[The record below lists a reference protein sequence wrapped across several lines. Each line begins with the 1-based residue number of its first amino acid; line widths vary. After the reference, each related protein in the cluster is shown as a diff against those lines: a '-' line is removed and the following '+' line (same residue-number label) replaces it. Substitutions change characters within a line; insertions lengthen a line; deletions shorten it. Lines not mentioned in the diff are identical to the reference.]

1 MRFSLR
7 TVLTALAAILALTAI
22 TASAAT
28 AAPEWY
34 VKKAKTWS
42 KVSTPVNVTFKGSY
56 ELTFEFNGSYDK
68 FKCEENKIEGTIG
81 SGGLGT
87 ISTFEQL
94 EPHRLC
100 KGIETEKKLNECPSI
115 EKVNAFNLPWQT
127 DLYAEGGATRAK
139 IVHKE
144 GALGAASEWTCNTEF
159 FGKHPLVCSVET
171 STQLTNNG
179 IAGTVESN
187 SDSKSNK
194 VWCVKESQVGGA
206 WTFREI
212 IRPTEAEKTAGVEA
226 IKVE

>member
-1 MRFSLR
+1 MRLTLR
-7 TVLTALAAILALTAI
+7 KLPVVLVAVLALSAVAVSS
-22 TASAAT
+22 AS
-28 AAPEWY
+28 AAPEWH

-68 FKCEENKIEGTIG
+68 FKCEENNIEGTIA

-87 ISTFEQL
+87 ISKFAQF
-94 EPHRLC
+94 EPHQQC

-115 EKVNAFNLPWQT
+115 EKVNAWHLPWQT
-127 DLYAEGGATRAK
+127 DLYAEGAATRAK

-144 GALGAASEWTCNTEF
+144 GALGAASEWTCKSEI
-159 FGKHPLVCSVET
+159 FGKHPLACSVET
-171 STQLTNNG
+171 STQLSNNP
-179 IAGTVESN
+179 IAGTVEAN
-187 SDSKSNK
+187 SDTKSNK
-194 VWCVKESQVGGA
+194 VWCVTESQVGGV
-206 WTFREI
+206 WTFRES